1 LLVTTAPRIIWQDG
15 VNHMWTVSMVQLHP
29 QAVVVCDAAATVE
42 LRVKTVQYFQQVEAA
57 EMKARL

>member
-1 LLVTTAPRIIWQDG
+1 
-15 VNHMWTVSMVQLHP
+15 MWTVSMVQLHP